1 MIHSYPSIYT
11 LGHRALRQ
19 FLDRD
24 VIVQEKVDGSQF
36 SAMWTVLGWEYRSKG
51 VQVFKESVQDLFRPT
66 IAHFESVAGNVA
78 AMSPLAEGMVF
89 RGEAF
94 KTERHNTLKYGRV
107 PLGHFVL
114 FDVEKHGSHFCNPHE
129 VRVWASLLGVEPI
142 RTIAEGRF
150 TSDQLAAFLNED
162 SALGGTKVEGVVIKP
177 AGYDIFGPD
186 KKLLVAKMVR
196 ADFAE
201 ANKKAWREANP
212 TRSDV
217 VEALIGKYRV
227 EPRWRKAVQ
236 HLRDAGKLE
245 GSPRDI
251 GALIKEVQADIAKE
265 EREAIAEALTKRF
278 LPDIVRG
285 ASAGVAEWYKR
296 ELAGGSE

>member
-1 MIHSYPSIYT
+1 MIRSYPSIYT
-11 LGHRALRQ
+11 LGHRALGQ

-36 SAMWTVLGWEYRSKG
+36 SAQWTVLGWEYRSKG
-51 VQVFKESVQDLFRPT
+51 VQAFKDSAPDLFRPT
-66 IAHFESVAGNVA
+66 IAHLES
-78 AMSPLAEGMVF
+78 MSGRMPPPGEGMVF

-94 KTERHNTLKYGRV
+94 KAERHNTLKYGRC
-107 PLGHFVL
+107 PQGHFVL
-114 FDVEKHGSHFCNPHE
+114 FDVEGAGQNFLNPHE

-150 TSDQLAAFLNED
+150 TADALAAWLDED

-177 AGYDIFGPD
+177 AAYDIFGPD
-186 KKLLVAKMVR
+186 KKLLIAKMLR

-201 ANKKAWREANP
+201 ANEKAFREANP
-212 TRSDV
+212 TRSDIV
-217 VEALIGKYRV
+217 QGLIDKYRV
-227 EPRWRKAVQ
+227 EARWRKAVQ
-236 HLRDAGKLE
+236 HLRDAGTLE

-251 GALIKEVQADIAKE
+251 GALIKEVQADILKE
-265 EREAIAEALTKRF
+265 EREAIADALTKRF

-285 ASAGVAEWYKR
+285 ASGGVAEWYKR
-296 ELAGGSE
+296 ELAGGGL